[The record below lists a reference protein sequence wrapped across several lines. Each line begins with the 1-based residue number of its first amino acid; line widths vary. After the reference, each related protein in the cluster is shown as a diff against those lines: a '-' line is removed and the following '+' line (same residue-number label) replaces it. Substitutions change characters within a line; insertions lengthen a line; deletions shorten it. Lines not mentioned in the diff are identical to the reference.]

1 MMQRMRY
8 AIYHALKYKEN
19 LYQYLVNPTLK
30 SWSVTQLTPD
40 YFRSRE
46 IKYIALDFD
55 GVLACHGEAKPLAEV
70 EAWLSHIT
78 KMMPESHFALLS
90 NKPFTGRLRYFQD
103 RFPNMVLITGV
114 AKKPYPE
121 GLNQLVTH
129 FQCAKN
135 ELALVDDRLLTG
147 MLAVCLAGVQGVY
160 IEKAYSNLKENF
172 MVEGFFAILRKS
184 ERKWIRWLQS

>member
-1 MMQRMRY
+1 MQRMRY
-8 AIYHALKYKEN
+8 AIYHALKHKKN

-30 SWSVTQLTPD
+30 SGSVTQLTPD

-55 GVLACHGEAKPLAEV
+55 GVLACHGKVRPLTEV
-70 EAWLSHIT
+70 EAWLSHLTTEI
-78 KMMPESHFALLS
+78 PASHIALLS
-90 NKPFTGRLRYFQD
+90 NKPFTKRLQYFQD

-135 ELALVDDRLLTG
+135 ELVLVDDRLLTG
-147 MLAVCLAGVQGVY
+147 MLAVCLAEVQGVY
-160 IEKAYSNLKENF
+160 IEKAYGNLKENF
-172 MVEGFFAILRKS
+172 IVESFFALLRKS
-184 ERKWIRWLQS
+184 EKVWIRWLN